1 MECPTCKSTHVQLLR
16 GYWNDLPA
24 ESPNRGRYAPP
35 DEPDVRQWLGVLAV
49 VAGIYIAV
57 TGSVGYG
64 LLIALA
70 GLLWGAWMAA
80 QVQRYRV
87 ALAVYNASV
96 ICKAEY
102 RTFVP

>member
-1 MECPTCKSTHVQLLR
+1 MECPICASTHVQLLR
-16 GYWNDLPA
+16 GYWQDLPA

-49 VAGIYIAV
+49 AAGIWV
-57 TGSVGYG
+57 VTTGSVGMG

-80 QVQRYRV
+80 QVHRYRV
-87 ALAVYNASV
+87 ALAVYNVSV
-96 ICKAEY
+96 ICKAQY
-102 RTFVP
+102 HLFVP

>member
-1 MECPTCKSTHVQLLR
+1 MECPQCKSTHVQQLR
-16 GYWNDLPA
+16 GYWEDLPA

-49 VAGIYIAV
+49 LAGVYIAA
-57 TGSVGYG
+57 TGSVGMG

-87 ALAVYNASV
+87 ALEVYNGSL
-96 ICKAEY
+96 ICLARY
-102 RTFVP
+102 HLFVP